1 MDRKRQIA
9 LVAALVAVGLG
20 AGHFVQKDAPQQTAS
35 LPAVKPTTVVPL
47 AAGSE
52 DLPEPALPVAKAP
65 PATVPLESPAPVQ
78 AEACGAQLD
87 LIPRA
92 RAVIGMTL
100 IAPCHGD
107 QRVVIKHGGLV
118 VTGRASANGVLFL
131 DLPAMEP
138 SGSVTVAFADGET
151 VQGALP
157 VPDMAAVQRFAVQW
171 LEQDAFQ
178 INAFE
183 NGADYGDPG
192 HVSAATPLGPTD
204 AGGFLTV
211 LGDATVELP
220 MLAEVYTYPATGK
233 AEVVVEAAVTQATCG
248 RELLGETLVSQGGD
262 VLTEELTLAMPECT
276 AEGDI
281 LVLKNLAPERTLAT
295 R

>member
-47 AAGSE
+47 AAGPD
-52 DLPEPALPVAKAP
+52 DLPEPAPPVVKAP
-65 PATVPLESPAPVQ
+65 PATVPLASPAAVE
-78 AEACGAQLD
+78 AEACAAQLD
-87 LIPRA
+87 MIPRA
-92 RAVIGMTL
+92 RAMIGITL
-100 IAPCHGD
+100 IAPCHGH

-138 SGSVTVAFADGET
+138 SGRVTVTFADGET

-171 LEQDAFQ
+171 LDEDAFQ

-183 NGADYGDPG
+183 DGADYGDPG
-192 HVSAATPLGPTD
+192 HVSQATPHHPSD
-204 AGGFLTV
+204 AGGFLTL
-211 LGDATVELP
+211 LGDATVDLP
-220 MLAEVYTYPATGK
+220 MLAEVYTYPAAGK

-248 RELLGETLVSQGGD
+248 RELLGETLASQGGE
-262 VLTEELTLAMPECT
+262 VRTEELTLAMPECE

-281 LVLKNLAPERTLAT
+281 LVLKNLAPERKLAT